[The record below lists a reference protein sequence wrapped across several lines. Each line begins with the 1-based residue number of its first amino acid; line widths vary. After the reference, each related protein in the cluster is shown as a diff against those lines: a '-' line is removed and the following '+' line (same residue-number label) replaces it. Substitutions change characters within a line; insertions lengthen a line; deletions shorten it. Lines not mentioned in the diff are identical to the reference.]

1 VAQTGDLH
9 SYDRTGTSCAE
20 ESDSAQNRIRAELA
34 KERDFIAAVWQAS
47 GALVIVMDPEGR
59 IVRSNRACE
68 QVTGYSEAE
77 LKGKIFWDVFS
88 TLQAKAATRAR
99 FEALVTTKSPFVFE
113 HEWINKLGEGRQIS
127 FSNTVLL
134 GDDGRV
140 EYVVTAGIDI
150 TERHR
155 TEQALLQSE
164 AVFRSIWK
172 ASQYPTVLTDQS
184 GTIMK
189 ANQAFSAM
197 VGRTVD
203 AVEGLDIATLFWAED
218 EHAMRGHY
226 AKRYASRGGET
237 FLDQEIRF
245 TNGHSGAFDI
255 SFTMVDLPGQP
266 LQLLS
271 TYRDVTERKLAH
283 QMAER
288 AEALSAAKSEFL
300 ANMTHEIRTPLN
312 GILGMTNLTLQTDL
326 KPDQHEYIDLVRS
339 SAEALLF
346 LVNDVLDYSKYEAGK
361 LALNHLDL
369 SVRTL
374 MAEVLKPLALRASLN
389 NLRFEY
395 VVSDNVPDHLIGD
408 PHRLGQILMNLVSN
422 AIKFTHAGKIAVSV
436 RQESR
441 QASRVTLLFSVR
453 DTGIGIPPEKHR
465 VIFDPFTQA
474 DGSTTRKYGGTG
486 LGLSI
491 AAGLVKMMD
500 GRIWVE
506 SQPGQGATF
515 YFTVTMSLAGVKA
528 VHRSARW
535 ADVPRQGDK
544 RSMRILLAEDNTV
557 NQRLATDVLER
568 EGHHVQV
575 AGSGREAIAMLQ
587 REEFDLVLMDIQMPE
602 LDGLQAT
609 AHIRQMEHISGK
621 RLPIVAMTAQTG
633 DFDRQRCLK
642 AGMDAHVSKP
652 IRVSELMNLIESV
665 VPGGCSMESKT
676 DQKSVVE
683 EQFAHLDEALALTRV
698 GGDFELLREVVG
710 LFLDDYPRALEKI
723 RTAIAANDASG
734 VEHNAHSLKGSVST
748 FGAKDVFEAALALE
762 KLGRSGNLSGA
773 QDGLRTL
780 ESALQD
786 LRPDLEGLQ
795 AR

>member
-9 SYDRTGTSCAE
+9 SYDRTGTSCAK

-88 TLQAKAATRAR
+88 TRQDKAATRER

-113 HEWINKLGEGRQIS
+113 YEWINKSGEGRQIS

-140 EYVVTAGIDI
+140 EYVVTAGIDT

-155 TEQALLQSE
+155 TEQALLRSE
-164 AVFRSIWK
+164 AVFRSIWE

-184 GTIMK
+184 GIILK
-189 ANQAFSAM
+189 ANQALSAM
-197 VGRTVD
+197 VGRTGD
-203 AVEGLDIATLFWAED
+203 TVEGLDIATLFWAED
-218 EHAMRGHY
+218 EHALRGHY
-226 AKRYASRGGET
+226 AEQYASRGGET

-271 TYRDVTERKLAH
+271 TYRDVTERKLAR

-422 AIKFTHAGKIAVSV
+422 AIKFTPAGKIAVSV
-436 RQESR
+436 RRESIE
-441 QASRVTLLFSVR
+441 ASGVTLLFSVR
-453 DTGIGIPPEKHR
+453 DTGIGIPPEKHC

-515 YFTVTMSLAGVKA
+515 YFTVTMSLADVKA

-544 RSMRILLAEDNTV
+544 RSMRILVAEDNTV

-633 DFDRQRCLK
+633 EFDRQRCLK
-642 AGMDAHVSKP
+642 AGMDAYVSKP

-676 DQKSVVE
+676 DQESVVE
-683 EQFAHLDEALALTRV
+683 EQFAHLDEALALSRV

-723 RTAIAANDASG
+723 RTAVAANDASG

>member
-9 SYDRTGTSCAE
+9 SYDRTGTSCAK

-88 TLQAKAATRAR
+88 TRQDKAATRER

-113 HEWINKLGEGRQIS
+113 YEWINKSGEGRQIS

-140 EYVVTAGIDI
+140 EYVVTAGIDT

-155 TEQALLQSE
+155 TEQALLRSE
-164 AVFRSIWK
+164 AVFRSIWE

-184 GTIMK
+184 GIILK
-189 ANQAFSAM
+189 ANQALSAM
-197 VGRTVD
+197 VGRTGD
-203 AVEGLDIATLFWAED
+203 TVEGLDIATLFWAED

-226 AKRYASRGGET
+226 AEQYASRGGET

-255 SFTMVDLPGQP
+255 SFTMVDLPGQR

-271 TYRDVTERKLAH
+271 TYRDVTERKLAR

-326 KPDQHEYIDLVRS
+326 KSDQHEYIDLVRS

-422 AIKFTHAGKIAVSV
+422 AIKFTPAGKIAVSV
-436 RQESR
+436 RRESIE
-441 QASRVTLLFSVR
+441 ASGVTLLFSVR
-453 DTGIGIPPEKHR
+453 DTGIGIPPEKHC

-515 YFTVTMSLAGVKA
+515 YFTVTMSLADVKA

-544 RSMRILLAEDNTV
+544 RSMRILVAEDNTV

-633 DFDRQRCLK
+633 EFDRQRCLK
-642 AGMDAHVSKP
+642 AGMDAYVSKP

-676 DQKSVVE
+676 DQESVVE
-683 EQFAHLDEALALTRV
+683 EQFAHLDEALALSRV

-723 RTAIAANDASG
+723 RTAVAANDASG

>member
-1 VAQTGDLH
+1 
-9 SYDRTGTSCAE
+9 
-20 ESDSAQNRIRAELA
+20 
-34 KERDFIAAVWQAS
+34 
-47 GALVIVMDPEGR
+47 MDAEGR
-59 IVRSNRACE
+59 IVRCNRSGE

-88 TLQAKAATRAR
+88 TPHAKAATRAR

-113 HEWINKLGEGRQIS
+113 HEWINKSGEGRQIS
-127 FSNTVLL
+127 FSNTALL

-140 EYVVTAGIDI
+140 EYVITSGIDI

-164 AVFRSIWK
+164 AVFRSIWE

-184 GTIMK
+184 GIILK

-197 VGRTVD
+197 VGRTGD

-218 EHAMRGHY
+218 EHAMRGHF
-226 AKRYASRGGET
+226 AAQYASRGGET

-266 LQLLS
+266 LQLLI
-271 TYRDVTERKLAH
+271 TYRDVTERKLAR

-326 KPDQHEYIDLVRS
+326 KSDQHQYIDLVRS

-361 LALNHLDL
+361 LALNNLDL

-422 AIKFTHAGKIAVSV
+422 AIKFTPAGKIAVSV
-436 RQESR
+436 RRESIE
-441 QASRVTLLFSVR
+441 ASGVTLLFSVR

-515 YFTVTMSLAGVKA
+515 YFTVTMSLADVKGVR
-528 VHRSARW
+528 RSARW
-535 ADVPRQGDK
+535 ADVPSQGDR
-544 RSMRILLAEDNTV
+544 RSMRILVAEDNTV

-568 EGHHVQV
+568 EGHRVQV

-633 DFDRQRCLK
+633 EFDRQRCLK
-642 AGMDAHVSKP
+642 AGMDAYVSKP

-676 DQKSVVE
+676 DQESVVE
-683 EQFAHLDEALALTRV
+683 EQFAHLDEALALSRV

-723 RTAIAANDASG
+723 RTAVAANDASG

-780 ESALQD
+780 EKALQD

>member
-1 VAQTGDLH
+1 MAPTGDLYK
-9 SYDRTGTSCAE
+9 YDKTGTSSVDDAAN
-20 ESDSAQNRIRAELA
+20 AQNRIRAELA
-34 KERDFIAAVWQAS
+34 KERDLTAVVLQAS
-47 GALVIVMDPEGR
+47 SALVIVMNPEGR
-59 IVRSNRACE
+59 IIRSNRACE

-77 LKGKIFWDVFS
+77 LKGKIFWDVFIS
-88 TLQAKAATRAR
+88 PQEKAATRTR
-99 FEALVTTKSPFVFE
+99 FETLVSKKARLAFE
-113 HEWINKLGEGRQIS
+113 NEWINKSGEGRQIS
-127 FSNTVLL
+127 FSNAVLL
-134 GDDGRV
+134 GDDGQV
-140 EYVVTAGIDI
+140 EYVVTTGIDI

-155 TEQALLQSE
+155 TEQALLKSE
-164 AVFRSIWK
+164 AVFRSIWE
-172 ASQYPTVLTDQS
+172 ASQHPTVLTDQI
-184 GTIMK
+184 GTILK
-189 ANQAFSAM
+189 ANRAFSTM

-203 AVEGLDIATLFWAED
+203 AIEGSDIATLFWAED
-218 EHAMRGHY
+218 EHAIRGHY
-226 AKRYASRGGET
+226 AGQYASRGGGI
-237 FLDQEIRF
+237 FLDREFRF
-245 TNGHSGAFDI
+245 SNGRSGTFDV
-255 SFTMVDLPGQP
+255 SFTMLDLPGQP

-271 TYRDVTERKLAH
+271 TYRDVTERKLAREV
-283 QMAER
+283 AER

-312 GILGMTNLTLQTDL
+312 GILGMTDLTLQTDL

-361 LALNHLDL
+361 LALNRLDL

-436 RQESR
+436 RQESI

-491 AAGLVKMMD
+491 ASGLAKMMD

-515 YFTVTMSLAGVKA
+515 YFTVTMNLTGEKA
-528 VHRSARW
+528 VHRSARL

-544 RSMRILLAEDNTV
+544 RSLRILLAEDNTV
-557 NQRLATDVLER
+557 NQRLATHVLER

-602 LDGLQAT
+602 LNGLQAT
-609 AHIRQMEHISGK
+609 AHIRQMERISGK

-633 DFDRQRCLK
+633 DSDRQRCLK
-642 AGMDAHVSKP
+642 AGMDAYVSKP

-665 VPGGCSMESKT
+665 VPGGCSMESKA
-676 DQKSVVE
+676 DQKTVAE
-683 EQFAHLDEALALTRV
+683 KQFAHLDEALALSRV

-723 RTAIAANDASG
+723 RNAVAANDASG

-762 KLGRSGNLSGA
+762 KLGRSGNLSAA

-780 ESALQD
+780 ENALQD

-795 AR
+795 VR